1 MMRPAQT
8 PYQPPQ
14 QQKFQSP
21 GFTDVGSTPHFSVQQ
36 TPTPVVA
43 TNKKKGKDGK
53 KKKTK
58 ISKEDIGY
66 PTNFE

>member
-1 MMRPAQT
+1 MRPAQA
-8 PYQPPQ
+8 PYQSPQ

-36 TPTPVVA
+36 APPPAA
-43 TNKKKGKDGK
+43 TNNKKKGKDK
-53 KKKTK
+53 KKGVK
-58 ISKEDIGY
+58 IRKEDIGY